1 MLGNKGGYSMASIK
15 KYYKIPHS
23 INVKEGLD
31 TPVALKFGAI
41 GFAVPIPIA
50 LIIMVIGTLM
60 IYVSGIIYFTKNN
73 YGIIAGILFTIGF
86 ISLSRMMLKKTNT
99 GERGY
104 KWVIPTLSYY
114 PLYKMRIVRTRSTI
128 SGNEVEKLKNVIGLE
143 EISPKSGIAR
153 FTNGDTGV
161 AVNVIGNGNKTL
173 FDNEVEKIV
182 LSYEQFLR
190 ELDIGVDFIVDMKEG
205 KQDCT
210 SQIDALET
218 QKMNTNNP
226 TVNLILDRRITT
238 LKHIQNNFRT
248 TEYTTYLRSDDT
260 TKLDNTIKALK
271 QISSSGI
278 FKHFQIAYDEEIYEK
293 YKDFYNLQ

>member
-1 MLGNKGGYSMASIK
+1 MASIK
-15 KYYKIPHS
+15 DYYKIPHS

-41 GFAVPIPIA
+41 GFAMPIPIA
-50 LIIMVIGTLM
+50 LIMMVIGSM
-60 IYVSGIIYFTKNN
+60 MVYVCGVIYITKNN
-73 YGIIAGILFTIGF
+73 FGILSGVLFTISF
-86 ISLSRMMLKKTNT
+86 IPLARMMLKKTET

-104 KWVIPTLSYY
+104 KWVVPTLSYY
-114 PLYKMRIVRTRSTI
+114 PSYKLRMIRTRSTI
-128 SGNEVEKLKNVIGLE
+128 SGNEVEQLKNVIGLE
-143 EISPKSGIAR
+143 EIDPKSGIAR

-173 FDNEVEKIV
+173 FDNEVERIV
-182 LSYEQFLR
+182 LAYEQFLR
-190 ELDIGVDFIVDMKEG
+190 ELDLGVHFIVDMKEG

-210 SQIDALET
+210 SQIEALET
-218 QKMNTNNP
+218 QKMNNNNP

-248 TEYTTYLRSDDT
+248 TEYTTYLRSNDVA
-260 TKLDNTIKALK
+260 KLDNTIKALK
-271 QISSSGI
+271 QTSSSGI
-278 FKHFQIAYDEEIYEK
+278 FKYFQIAYDEEVYER

>member
-1 MLGNKGGYSMASIK
+1 MASIK
-15 KYYKIPHS
+15 DYYKIPHS

-41 GFAVPIPIA
+41 GFAMPIPIA
-50 LIIMVIGTLM
+50 LIMMVIGSM
-60 IYVSGIIYFTKNN
+60 MVYVCGAIYITKNN
-73 YGIIAGILFTIGF
+73 FGILSGVLFTISF
-86 ISLSRMMLKKTNT
+86 IPLARMMLKKTET

-104 KWVIPTLSYY
+104 KWVVPTLSYY
-114 PLYKMRIVRTRSTI
+114 PSYKLRMIRTRSTI
-128 SGNEVEKLKNVIGLE
+128 SGNEVEQLKNVIGLE
-143 EISPKSGIAR
+143 EIDPKSGIAR

-173 FDNEVEKIV
+173 FDNEVERIV
-182 LSYEQFLR
+182 LAYEQFLR
-190 ELDIGVDFIVDMKEG
+190 ELDLGVHFIVDMKEG

-210 SQIDALET
+210 SQIEALET
-218 QKMNTNNP
+218 QKMNNNNP

-248 TEYTTYLRSDDT
+248 TEYTTYLRSNDVA
-260 TKLDNTIKALK
+260 KLENTIKALK
-271 QISSSGI
+271 QTSSSGI
-278 FKHFQIAYDEEIYEK
+278 FKYFQIAYDEEVYER

>member
-1 MLGNKGGYSMASIK
+1 MASIK
-15 KYYKIPHS
+15 DYYKIPHS

-41 GFAVPIPIA
+41 GFAMPIPIA
-50 LIIMVIGTLM
+50 LIMMVIGSM
-60 IYVSGIIYFTKNN
+60 MVYVCGVIYITKNN
-73 YGIIAGILFTIGF
+73 FGILSGVLFTISF
-86 ISLSRMMLKKTNT
+86 IPLARMMLKKTET

-104 KWVIPTLSYY
+104 KWVVPTLSYY
-114 PLYKMRIVRTRSTI
+114 PSYKLRMIRTRSTI
-128 SGNEVEKLKNVIGLE
+128 SGNEVEQLKNVIGLE
-143 EISPKSGIAR
+143 EIDPKSGIAR

-173 FDNEVEKIV
+173 FDNEVERIV
-182 LSYEQFLR
+182 LAYEQFLR
-190 ELDIGVDFIVDMKEG
+190 ELDLGVHFIVDMKEG

-210 SQIDALET
+210 SQIEALET
-218 QKMNTNNP
+218 QKMNNNNP

-248 TEYTTYLRSDDT
+248 TEYTTYLRSNDVA
-260 TKLDNTIKALK
+260 KLENTIKALK
-271 QISSSGI
+271 QTSSSGI
-278 FKHFQIAYDEEIYEK
+278 FKYFQIAYDEEVYER

>member
-1 MLGNKGGYSMASIK
+1 MASIK
-15 KYYKIPHS
+15 DYYKIPHS

-41 GFAVPIPIA
+41 GFAMPIPIA
-50 LIIMVIGTLM
+50 LIMMVIGSM
-60 IYVSGIIYFTKNN
+60 MVYVCGVIYITKNN
-73 YGIIAGILFTIGF
+73 FGILSGVLFTISF
-86 ISLSRMMLKKTNT
+86 IPLARMMLKKTET

-104 KWVIPTLSYY
+104 KWLVPTLSYY
-114 PLYKMRIVRTRSTI
+114 PSYKLRMIRTRSTI
-128 SGNEVEKLKNVIGLE
+128 SGNEVEQLKNVIGLE
-143 EISPKSGIAR
+143 EIDPKSGIAR

-173 FDNEVEKIV
+173 FDNEVERIV
-182 LSYEQFLR
+182 LAYEQFLR
-190 ELDIGVDFIVDMKEG
+190 ELDLGVHFIVDMKEG

-210 SQIDALET
+210 SQIEALET
-218 QKMNTNNP
+218 QKMDNNNP

-248 TEYTTYLRSDDT
+248 TEYTTYLRSDDVA
-260 TKLDNTIKALK
+260 KLENTIKALK
-271 QISSSGI
+271 QTSSSGI
-278 FKHFQIAYDEEIYEK
+278 FKYFQIAYDEEVYER

>member
-1 MLGNKGGYSMASIK
+1 MASIK
-15 KYYKIPHS
+15 DYYKIPHS

-41 GFAVPIPIA
+41 GFAMPIPIA
-50 LIIMVIGTLM
+50 LIMMVIGSM
-60 IYVSGIIYFTKNN
+60 MVYVCGVIYITKNN
-73 YGIIAGILFTIGF
+73 FGILSGILFTISF
-86 ISLSRMMLKKTNT
+86 IPLARMMLKKTET

-104 KWVIPTLSYY
+104 KWVVPTLSYY
-114 PLYKMRIVRTRSTI
+114 PSYKLRMIRTRSTI
-128 SGNEVEKLKNVIGLE
+128 SGNEVEQLKNVIGLE
-143 EISPKSGIAR
+143 EIDPKSGIAR

-173 FDNEVEKIV
+173 FDNEVERIV
-182 LSYEQFLR
+182 LAYEQFLR
-190 ELDIGVDFIVDMKEG
+190 ELDLGVHFIVDMKEG

-210 SQIDALET
+210 SQIEALET
-218 QKMNTNNP
+218 QKMNNNNP

-248 TEYTTYLRSDDT
+248 TEYTTYLRSNDVA
-260 TKLDNTIKALK
+260 KLENTIKALK
-271 QISSSGI
+271 QTSSSGI
-278 FKHFQIAYDEEIYEK
+278 FKYFQIAYDEEVYER